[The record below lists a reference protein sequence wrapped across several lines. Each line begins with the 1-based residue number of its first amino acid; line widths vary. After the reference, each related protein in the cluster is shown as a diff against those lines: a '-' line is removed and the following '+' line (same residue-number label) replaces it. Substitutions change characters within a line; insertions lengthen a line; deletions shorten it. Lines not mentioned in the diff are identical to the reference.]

1 MISMFE
7 FTASHSP

>member
-7 FTASHSP
+7 